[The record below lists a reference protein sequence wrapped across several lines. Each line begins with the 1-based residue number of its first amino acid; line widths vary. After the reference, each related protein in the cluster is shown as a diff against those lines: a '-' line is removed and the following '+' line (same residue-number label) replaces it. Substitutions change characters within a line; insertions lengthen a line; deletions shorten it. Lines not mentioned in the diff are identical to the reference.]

1 MKQGKTE
8 KAVFAK
14 LSTQK
19 VELEEQKVDLLR
31 NPIEEIIALEKEMR
45 NLISDASTKS
55 RTVIDDIKRLHNLLV
70 DVNQVADKLE
80 GKSEN
85 AIQAFV
91 EMGGRPPQEVIRA
104 LDRAQGSKKGVV
116 SGVKTAKTAIKN
128 VQNITSKL

>member
-14 LSTQK
+14 LSTEK
-19 VELEEQKVDLLR
+19 VEQHEVELLR

-104 LDRAQGSKKGVV
+104 LDRAQRSKKGVV

>member
-14 LSTQK
+14 LSK
-19 VELEEQKVDLLR
+19 VDLEEQKVDLLR

-45 NLISDASTKS
+45 NLISDSENKS
-55 RTVIDDIKRLHNLLV
+55 RSVIDDIKRLHNLLV
-70 DVNQVADKLE
+70 DVNQIADKLE
-80 GKSEN
+80 GKTEN

-104 LDRAQGSKKGVV
+104 LEKAQRVKSGVV

-128 VQNITSKL
+128 VQSITSKI

>member
-55 RTVIDDIKRLHNLLV
+55 RTVIDDIKRLYNLLV

-104 LDRAQGSKKGVV
+104 LDRAQRSKKGVV

>member
-1 MKQGKTE
+1 MKSIE
-8 KAVFAK
+8 KIWAE
-14 LSTQK
+14 LSSQHE
-19 VELEEQKVDLLR
+19 VELLR
-31 NPIEEIIALEKEMR
+31 NPIEEIISLEKEMR

-104 LDRAQGSKKGVV
+104 LDRAQRSKKGVI

>member
-1 MKQGKTE
+1 MKQSKTE

-14 LSTQK
+14 LSTEK
-19 VELEEQKVDLLR
+19 VEQHEVELLR

-104 LDRAQGSKKGVV
+104 LDRAQRSKKGVV

>member
-1 MKQGKTE
+1 
-8 KAVFAK
+8 
-14 LSTQK
+14 
-19 VELEEQKVDLLR
+19 
-31 NPIEEIIALEKEMR
+31 MR

-104 LDRAQGSKKGVV
+104 LDRAQMSKKGVI
-116 SGVKTAKTAIKN
+116 SGVKTAKTAINN

>member
-14 LSTQK
+14 LASQK
-19 VELEEQKVDLLR
+19 VEQHEVELLR

-104 LDRAQGSKKGVV
+104 LDRAQRSKKGVV

>member
-1 MKQGKTE
+1 MKQGNTE

-14 LSTQK
+14 LSTEK
-19 VELEEQKVDLLR
+19 VEQHEVELLR

-104 LDRAQGSKKGVV
+104 LDRAQRSKKGVV

>member
-14 LSTQK
+14 LSTEK
-19 VELEEQKVDLLR
+19 VEQHEVELLR

-104 LDRAQGSKKGVV
+104 LDRAQRSKKGVV
-116 SGVKTAKTAIKN
+116 SRVKTAKTAIKN
-128 VQNITSKL
+128 VQNITSKI